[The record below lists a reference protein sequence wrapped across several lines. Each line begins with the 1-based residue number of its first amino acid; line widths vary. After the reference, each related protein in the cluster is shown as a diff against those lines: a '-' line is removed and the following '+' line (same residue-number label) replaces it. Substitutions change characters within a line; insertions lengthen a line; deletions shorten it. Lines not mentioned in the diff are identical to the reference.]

1 MMLNKITLLS
11 TLLFFLFG
19 ANVIAH
25 SQLKK
30 NTTPPTQE
38 VTAEVEIA
46 SVDTETVIKEHV
58 TITNEAA
65 SKEPSAINY
74 VLPAIIGLIIIFG
87 FGSYWLIFRRKQI

>member
-19 ANVIAH
+19 ANVFAH
-25 SQLKK
+25 SHLEK

-38 VTAEVEIA
+38 VTAEVETA

-65 SKEPSAINY
+65 TKEPSAINY